1 MNVRAL
7 VSMIKRV
14 FGRKAVTMAEPKL
27 WLTYAWKD
35 NEDAQVDHVYH
46 ALVDAGLDVR
56 LDRTHLIAGQRLWPQ
71 IDAGITDPE
80 KCDGWAIYA
89 TKRSLES
96 EPCLEEIAY
105 ALDRALRKRETDFPV
120 IGIFPESLDRDII
133 PSAIATRLYV
143 NLRDPEWAHQI
154 ARALGDAKAK
164 RTIPEPPPYF
174 FQVHSAAWGPCVEIR
189 PRSGRW
195 HPFYV
200 MVLPNE
206 KDRITDFFT
215 GPSGYPVNE
224 GTINWGECSYA
235 EYEGRSTTNLV
246 DSLTSA
252 YVSFSELP
260 SRIVFGTDE
269 TLYWRD
275 LPPG

>member
-1 MNVRAL
+1 
-7 VSMIKRV
+7 
-14 FGRKAVTMAEPKL
+14 MAKPKL

-46 ALVDAGLDVR
+46 ELIDANLDVR
-56 LDRTHLIAGQRLWPQ
+56 LDRTQLTVGHRLWPQ
-71 IDAGITDPE
+71 IDAGITDPD

-89 TKRSLES
+89 TKKSLES

-105 ALDRALRKRETDFPV
+105 ALDRAHRKRETDFPI
-120 IGIFPESLDRDII
+120 IGIFPESLDRNLI

-143 NLRDPEWAHQI
+143 DLRDPEWKLKI
-154 ARALGDAKAK
+154 AQALGDAKAK
-164 RTIPEPPPYF
+164 RSIPRPPPYF
-174 FQVHSAAWGPCVEIR
+174 FRIHSAEWGPCIEIR

-200 MVLPNE
+200 MVPGKE
-206 KDRITDFFT
+206 KDRITSLFT
-215 GPSGYPVNE
+215 GPSGYPVNY
-224 GTINWGECSYA
+224 GTVIGGECSYG

-260 SRIVFGTDE
+260 SCIVFGTDGA
-269 TLYWRD
+269 LHSLD
-275 LPPG
+275 LTTTTG